1 MLEKYLSAQ
10 QIWFTRNPRHWS
22 PTSEQYTGADSLI
35 TALRNGWCVDSHV
48 DQHNFLYSGGRLT
61 AVYIFT
67 LRLDKEVRQMAV
79 ISTPLIVRLLAE
91 TRFIVQLQDHE
102 SHVEQDREEPHLS
115 AKTAV

>member
-1 MLEKYLSAQ
+1 
-10 QIWFTRNPRHWS
+10 
-22 PTSEQYTGADSLI
+22 
-35 TALRNGWCVDSHV
+35 
-48 DQHNFLYSGGRLT
+48 
-61 AVYIFT
+61 
-67 LRLDKEVRQMAV
+67 MAV